1 MRQEACAMC
10 DSTSGMMLAA
20 DLTEAG
26 EDPIVKLAEN
36 VIGFMQEHGAPA
48 QIYVSNVIV
57 EAALEDVCKLAGV
70 ELKRAKRLPGI
81 DEFRQ
86 SMGQMR

>member
-1 MRQEACAMC
+1 
-10 DSTSGMMLAA
+10 
-20 DLTEAG
+20 
-26 EDPIVKLAEN
+26 
-36 VIGFMQEHGAPA
+36 MQEHGAPA

-86 SMGQMR
+86 SMGQMRQWVDEAVFEAEFTDTSFENVYYLWQNYTINKE